1 MLFESI
7 HQPFH
12 PLVEAIEGPMKGSGP
27 ACVLLA
33 RHGEAHAVAPE
44 VVADRATAGGFVAN
58 EATRPA
64 CGAPAPA
71 PFHDPA
77 FPQGFEGHGVVPWP
91 RGEAQ
96 RHQLAP
102 ACRAARHFGADAA
115 WTAAKRFGLR
125 APSGGPSGRLVC
137 PDHGAIHRVA
147 LPVQRLCGV
156 STLVDGGQ
164 EARPDA
170 RRAPAGEAA
179 GAGGPAAIPL
189 GEATPWGAWA
199 DEPQDAIEEATMV
212 GGWATC
218 VRFLRR
224 KQGWSLLP
232 RGIGQVM
239 SVHTIKDTTQN
250 RVCKHALVLCHFG
263 VDGYRRCSFSR
274 ASVVVK
280 RYVMVALAA
289 LRASS

>member
-12 PLVEAIEGPMKGSGP
+12 PLAEAIEGPMKGSGP

-64 CGAPAPA
+64 FGAPAPA

-156 STLVDGGQ
+156 STLVGNVVITRAKDVIKGQ
-164 EARPDA
+164 YGVMDLNNNVSRML
-170 RRAPAGEAA
+170 
-179 GAGGPAAIPL
+179 PAAAP
-189 GEATPWGAWA
+189 GA
-199 DEPQDAIEEATMV
+199 PRQRVQGLFVRQDQ
-212 GGWATC
+212 GG
-218 VRFLRR
+218 
-224 KQGWSLLP
+224 
-232 RGIGQVM
+232 
-239 SVHTIKDTTQN
+239 TT
-250 RVCKHALVLCHFG
+250 
-263 VDGYRRCSFSR
+263 
-274 ASVVVK
+274 ASK
-280 RYVMVALAA
+280 TTTAA
-289 LRASS
+289 KKP